1 LKENSVRKVFLVV
14 AILLMVDIALQFYF
28 AAVGVFGPG
37 STNDEQFVLHAT
49 NGRIILPLLCLLVIA
64 AAALARAGGRTIGL
78 SVVPLVLV
86 LFQTVLFILGS
97 LTGTTEEEPTFAGS
111 IVLGFHAL
119 IGMAAFGTA
128 SILAQRARRLV
139 TTGSALRTDDSVP
152 KRVAT

>member
-1 LKENSVRKVFLVV
+1 VRKVFLVV
-14 AILLMVDIALQFYF
+14 AILLVLDIALQFYF
-28 AAVGVFGPG
+28 AAQGVFAPG
-37 STNDEQFVLHAT
+37 STNDEQFVLHTT
-49 NGRIILPLLCLLVIA
+49 NGRIILPILCLLVIA

-78 SVVPLVLV
+78 SVLPLALV

-128 SILAQRARRLV
+128 SIVAQRARRLV
-139 TTGSALRTDDSVP
+139 VTGSAVPANDGAP

>member
-1 LKENSVRKVFLVV
+1 VRKVFLVV
-14 AILLMVDIALQFYF
+14 AIMLVADIALQFYF
-28 AAVGVFGPG
+28 AAQGVFAPG
-37 STNDEQFVLHAT
+37 STNDEQFVLHTT
-49 NGRIILPLLCLLVIA
+49 NGRIILPILCLLVIA

-78 SVVPLVLV
+78 SVLPLALV

-97 LTGTTEEEPTFAGS
+97 LTGTTEEEPTVAGS

-128 SILAQRARRLV
+128 SIVAQRARRLV
-139 TTGSALRTDDSVP
+139 ATGSAVPVDDGAP